1 MHYQLKV
8 SSFNRDELIQEM
20 NELIVFF
27 EKNFD
32 YKKIRSSKIQKW
44 INHVSNPNIEEFD
57 KIENFYQIMQYV
69 RALRTFKCYSN
80 KIKKDTITNMLA
92 GGGSKNDR
100 SNDYFFEIDMAR
112 RFILR
117 EDFEDISLND
127 NTDIIFKSFKSQSVF
142 IVFVAGLPRKP
153 KLPFADWYSTYA
165 RSFSKAACS
174 FPTRKSCALLPIASA
189 ILQNGAI
196 RFVWQSLPPHQSTPV
211 PTKQMP
217 YPCNHRQQG
226 FFVSHQDYPAHVPMP
241 PGSLFY
247 P

>member
-1 MHYQLKV
+1 MIKPASRLSILSLSLLAV
-8 SSFNRDELIQEM
+8 SAAFASDEPQAREIA
-20 NELIVFF
+20 EL
-27 EKNFD
+27 E
-32 YKKIRSSKIQKW
+32 
-44 INHVSNPNIEEFD
+44 
-57 KIENFYQIMQYV
+57 
-69 RALRTFKCYSN
+69 
-80 KIKKDTITNMLA
+80 TITVTA
-92 GGGSKNDR
+92 SADASKGGL
-100 SNDYFFEIDMAR
+100 IPA
-112 RFILR
+112 
-117 EDFEDISLND
+117 
-127 NTDIIFKSFKSQSVF
+127 FKSVF

>member
-1 MHYQLKV
+1 MAFVKEFISEADREKYNLDMYRL
-8 SSFNRDELIQEM
+8 NRDSKSWVIDRERDCFLRWLGCDSNRPDMGIECPYEHWLFYYRGTAMMLDMFINGSKKHRPCITYQ
-20 NELIVFF
+20 I
-27 EKNFD
+27 D
-32 YKKIRSSKIQKW
+32 YIYIYRNSSK
-44 INHVSNPNIEEFD
+44 
-57 KIENFYQIMQYV
+57 
-69 RALRTFKCYSN
+69 
-80 KIKKDTITNMLA
+80 
-92 GGGSKNDR
+92 
-100 SNDYFFEIDMAR
+100 
-112 RFILR
+112 
-117 EDFEDISLND
+117 
-127 NTDIIFKSFKSQSVF
+127 SVF

-174 FPTRKSCALLPIASA
+174 FPTRKSCALLPIASV

-226 FFVSHQDYPAHVPMP
+226 FFVSHQDYPARVLMP
-241 PGSLFY
+241 KDNLFY